1 VTTGAARMS
10 ITQVREQFCTLLR
23 SRAAAE
29 AVEITERGET
39 IGLLLVGPRAVSR
52 GQALVGGRP
61 PNTRQTLRGT
71 VEIRGDL
78 ERGLRKLR
86 ARLGR

>member
-1 VTTGAARMS
+1 MTTGPLRMS
-10 ITQVREQFCTLLR
+10 ITQLRDQLCTLLR
-23 SRAAAE
+23 GRTAAE
-29 AVEITERGET
+29 SVEITKRGQT

-61 PNTRQTLRGT
+61 PHTRQTLRGT

-78 ERGLRKLR
+78 ECGLRKVR
-86 ARLGR
+86 ARLWR

>member
-1 VTTGAARMS
+1 VTAGAARMS
-10 ITQVREQFCTLLR
+10 ITQVRNQLRTLLR
-23 SRAAAE
+23 GGAAAE
-29 AVEITERGET
+29 SVEITKRGQT

-61 PNTRQTLRGT
+61 PITRPTLRGT

-78 ERGLRKLR
+78 KRGLRKVR
-86 ARLGR
+86 ARLWR

>member
-1 VTTGAARMS
+1 MTRGVARMS
-10 ITQVREQFCTLLR
+10 ITQVREQLCTLLR
-23 SRAAAE
+23 SRTAAE
-29 AVEITERGET
+29 DVRITKRGQT

-78 ERGLRKLR
+78 ERGLRKVR
-86 ARLGR
+86 ARLWR